1 MNINKNIDN
10 YTAKHGYYVC
20 MTILDILIMMRIDCS
35 KKINCLREY
44 FNYLSRKIIVLDCEI
59 TILMF
64 YFSGYKSA

>member
-20 MTILDILIMMRIDCS
+20 MTTLDILIMMRIDSS

-44 FNYLSRKIIVLDCEI
+44 FDYLSRKIIVLDCKI
-59 TILMF
+59 TILIVLF
-64 YFSGYKSA
+64 FWI